1 MASGPGCSG
10 PMGSDSVCMGW
21 LVTRA
26 ALKASE
32 MTREAGAAQE
42 ALVAWVSKA
51 WAAQGSQI
59 SSYPGQ
65 HRWELLPGRGSSK
78 SYGCRW
84 LRLTRCRTTNERL
97 GIIKPEELANI
108 ESGISR
114 KNGQR
119 WAPQTCCRSWAGNYY
134 FTIKSCFIVRDAST
148 GREEEMVSMEDEEWG
163 AGERLSLSR
172 GEVVDQDIFLHWC
185 CSGGEKPVNVSNLF
199 VHLLHQGQITQ
210 KPL

>member
-1 MASGPGCSG
+1 MVSGPGCSG
-10 PMGSDSVCMGW
+10 SMGSDSVCMGW

-32 MTREAGAAQE
+32 MTREPGAAQE

-59 SSYPGQ
+59 SNYPVQ

-84 LRLTRCRTTNERL
+84 LRLTRCRTTNELL

-114 KNGQR
+114 KMGKGELPRHAAGLGLVTTTSASRASSSCEMQVLAEKKKW
-119 WAPQTCCRSWAGNYY
+119 WAWRM
-134 FTIKSCFIVRDAST
+134 KSEGLVK
-148 GREEEMVSMEDEEWG
+148 G
-163 AGERLSLSR
+163 
-172 GEVVDQDIFLHWC
+172 
-185 CSGGEKPVNVSNLF
+185 
-199 VHLLHQGQITQ
+199 
-210 KPL
+210 